1 MMIRDMSNTTIFPEW
16 LLGHGTYQRMLDRLL
31 RSCSVASAAAS
42 LLSLF
47 RRRPSRRR
55 RKDQLHSRR
64 TIVFGKRLPED
75 DSSAA
80 FEAAAAASAA
90 GPPPPVPST
99 SIPRRWLSG
108 IDSSRRRGATDG
120 ALRLPSDFA
129 KLLAKKVNELRN
141 ISIMTESFYY
151 DRNRLFAYNWHVKK
165 ILASKFYGRL
175 QPTCEVDML

>member
-120 ALRLPSDFA
+120 RTPPQSDFA
-129 KLLAKKVNELRN
+129 KLLAKNVNELRN
-141 ISIMTESFYY
+141 VLHHQNAKPSSTSTNEINKNARKCTNLRI
-151 DRNRLFAYNWHVKK
+151 
-165 ILASKFYGRL
+165 
-175 QPTCEVDML
+175 

>member
-1 MMIRDMSNTTIFPEW
+1 MIRDMSNTTIFPEW

-31 RSCSVASAAAS
+31 RSCSVALAAAS

-120 ALRLPSDFA
+120 RTPPPVRLREVVG
-129 KLLAKKVNELRN
+129 KKCERTSH

-151 DRNRLFAYNWHVKK
+151 DRNRLH
-165 ILASKFYGRL
+165 
-175 QPTCEVDML
+175 P

>member
-1 MMIRDMSNTTIFPEW
+1 MSNTTISPEW
-16 LLGHGTYQRMLDRLL
+16 LLGHGTYQRMLL

-42 LLSLF
+42 LLSPF
-47 RRRPSRRR
+47 RHRPSRRR

-64 TIVFGKRLPED
+64 TIVFGKRLAED

-108 IDSSRRRGATDG
+108 SDSTRRRGATDG
-120 ALRLPSDFA
+120 RTPPPVRLREVVG
-129 KLLAKKVNELRN
+129 KKCERTSH
-141 ISIMTESFYY
+141 ISIMTPSGRWYL
-151 DRNRLFAYNWHVKK
+151 RSGVWGARP
-165 ILASKFYGRL
+165 GRL
-175 QPTCEVDML
+175 SATRSVGD

>member
-1 MMIRDMSNTTIFPEW
+1 MINSALKTKKAPEW

-42 LLSLF
+42 LLSMF
-47 RRRPSRRR
+47 RRRPLRRR
-55 RKDQLHSRR
+55 RNDQLHSCR
-64 TIVFGKRLPED
+64 TIVFGKRLSED

-108 IDSSRRRGATDG
+108 IDSSRRRRGATDG
-120 ALRLPSDFA
+120 VLRLPSDFA
-129 KLLAKKVNELRN
+129 KLLAKKCERT
-141 ISIMTESFYY
+141 SQHFYY
-151 DRNRLFAYNWHVKK
+151 DRIVL
-165 ILASKFYGRL
+165 L
-175 QPTCEVDML
+175 

>member
-1 MMIRDMSNTTIFPEW
+1 
-16 LLGHGTYQRMLDRLL
+16 MLDRLL
-31 RSCSVASAAAS
+31 RSCSVTSAAAS

-55 RKDQLHSRR
+55 RKDQLHGRR

-108 IDSSRRRGATDG
+108 TDSSRRRGATDS

-141 ISIMTESFYY
+141 NISIMTESFYY
-151 DRNRLFAYNWHVKK
+151 DRNRLCESNDDNSTTDSQAHRAARRWC
-165 ILASKFYGRL
+165 YGVIKL
-175 QPTCEVDML
+175 CMAFD